1 MRTVNTVTAVS
12 NQISIHNKISQAS
25 IFQDVS
31 CLKVTSEE
39 RVAAIIFVTP
49 FVVII
54 LLLFIY
60 YCLVTYKL
68 RHIITVLVQSAPVT
82 TTDTFSRIMGKKPL

>member
-1 MRTVNTVTAVS
+1 MRTVNTATDVP

-49 FVVII
+49 FAVITCI

-68 RHIITVLVQSAPVT
+68 RHIITVLVT